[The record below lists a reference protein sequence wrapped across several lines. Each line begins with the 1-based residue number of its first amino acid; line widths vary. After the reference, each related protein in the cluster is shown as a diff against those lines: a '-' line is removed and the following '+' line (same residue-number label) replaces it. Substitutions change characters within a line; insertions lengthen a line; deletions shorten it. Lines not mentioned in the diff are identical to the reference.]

1 MKFQISNIK
10 YQIALLS
17 IVLTSCHFRQDE
29 FVDFANIEAAKG
41 LSFKV
46 IGQHETDLEQ
56 GLPSNCYLPDGIPVN
71 EWTEEYELSDPA
83 NGPAIRKTSSVTGA
97 AIVQELL
104 KYGNQNKVTEIVGT
118 YPTIDLNWDTVI
130 LSGKVMLPRGQRPKR
145 MILVSHYT
153 VCSNSEA
160 PSNCFSL
167 EGILVKQGYGL
178 IIPDYMGYGITAN
191 QVHPYLVMDLTARNV
206 LDMYLAVK
214 PWLKAVGMEPEH
226 DELILM
232 GYSQGGANT
241 MAVEHLIETEYYADE
256 NPKQVKIHRV
266 FAGGGPYD
274 VKATYEQFVNTD
286 LASYPVGVPLVV
298 QGMIIGNKLQMDMRD
313 LMQEWIYVHLDDWIN
328 SKKYTTGQ
336 VNKLIGTHVTHE
348 LLTPKALDQ
357 TSWEVSE
364 LQKAM
369 VANSIVSFSWMP
381 EASVYIAHSMDDET
395 VSFQNASNAK
405 ARWTNANITYNFG
418 HYGGHVMTCLRFIG
432 AVQEL
437 LKKEEEER
445 KQYE

>member
-1 MKFQISNIK
+1 M
-10 YQIALLS
+10 
-17 IVLTSCHFRQDE
+17 LTSCHFRQDE

-41 LSFKV
+41 LAFKV

-274 VKATYEQFVNTD
+274 VKATYEQFVTTD

-369 VANSIVSFSWMP
+369 VANSIVSFSWTP